1 MYYYDN
7 TLNFNM
13 DVSPITGHFP
23 YLGLFIL
30 LILGGIGFPFPE
42 GGTLILCGFL
52 ISTKVIEPIY
62 GFAIVYSGVLIGDY
76 LFYSIGRKYGRM
88 VIKLKIFRRMLPPQR
103 LEMLENNFNKWGILF
118 IMIGA
123 RLIGEVILVAGILK
137 MSRMKFLT
145 IDILSSVLTVA
156 IWVGLGYA
164 GGHTLQNLIKKD
176 IVDIEYIA
184 GFVIGSVVIYLFFR
198 HMFWS
203 RKILT

>member
-13 DVSPITGHFP
+13 DVSSITGHFP

-30 LILGGIGFPFPE
+30 LILGGIGFPIPE

-62 GFAIVYSGVLIGDY
+62 GLAIVYSGVLIGDY

-103 LEMLENNFNKWGILF
+103 LEMLEKNFNKWGILF

-184 GFVIGSVVIYLFFR
+184 GFVIGSVVIYLFLR